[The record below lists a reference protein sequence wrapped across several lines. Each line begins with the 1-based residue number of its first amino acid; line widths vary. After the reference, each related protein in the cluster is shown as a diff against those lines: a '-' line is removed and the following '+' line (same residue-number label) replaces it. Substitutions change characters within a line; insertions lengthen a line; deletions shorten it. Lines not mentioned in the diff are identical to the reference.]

1 MKVLVLGSGGREHAI
16 AWKLARD
23 GADVWVAPGNQGI
36 AADPEISGCVDLV
49 PTDAN
54 QVALWCRENNTDLV
68 VVGPEAPLCEG
79 VVDELER
86 QGVKVFGPNRRGA
99 RLEAS
104 KAFAKEIMLEAGVK
118 TAEYAV
124 FEEFEH
130 ALNYVSKRPH
140 PIVIKAD
147 GLAAGKGVVIAMTK
161 EESRE
166 ALVSMMQDRRFEEA
180 GARVVIE
187 QFLQGPE
194 LSFMVI
200 TDSDTVF
207 PLVTSQD
214 HKRLL
219 DGDEGPNTGGMGA
232 VVPSPHT
239 TPELENR
246 LIEEVIKPVLEVLK
260 RRGVVYRGF
269 LYAGIMLCEDGPY
282 VLEFNVRLGDPETQ
296 AILIGLQSSLLEPI
310 LAAMDGGLEH
320 VAPGVCSP
328 SALIVMAAE
337 GYPESPKKGAV
348 ISGLDL
354 VEGSKVFYS
363 GVKKAEEWTVSGGR
377 VLGVAASADTPEDA
391 LKMAYSDVKKITW
404 EGVQYRQDIGRL

>member
-49 PTDAN
+49 PTDGN
-54 QVALWCRENNTDLV
+54 QVALWCRQNNADLV

-86 QGVKVFGPNRRGA
+86 QGVKAFGPNRRGA

-200 TDSDTVF
+200 TDSNMVF

-219 DGDEGPNTGGMGA
+219 DGDGGPNTGGMGA

-239 TPELENR
+239 TPELESR
-246 LIEEVIKPVLEVLK
+246 LIAEVIKPVLEVLK
-260 RRGVVYRGF
+260 RRGIVYRGF
-269 LYAGIMLCEDGPY
+269 LYAGIMLCKDGPY

>member
-1 MKVLVLGSGGREHAI
+1 MKVLILGSGGREHAI

-23 GADVWVAPGNQGI
+23 SAEVWVAPGNPGI
-36 AADPEISGCVDLV
+36 SADPEISGCVDLV

-54 QVALWCRENNTDLV
+54 QIATWCHENKVDLV
-68 VVGPEAPLCEG
+68 VVGPEAPLCKG

-86 QGVKVFGPNRRGA
+86 RGVSVFGPNRQGA

-104 KAFAKEIMLEAGVK
+104 KAFAKEIMLEAGVR
-118 TAEYAV
+118 TAEYATFGV
-124 FEEFEH
+124 LEH
-130 ALNYVSKRPH
+130 ALDYVSKRSH
-140 PIVIKAD
+140 PIVVKAD
-147 GLAAGKGVVIAMTK
+147 GLAAGKGVVIAMT
-161 EESRE
+161 ENESRE
-166 ALVSMMQDRRFEEA
+166 ALISMMKDRRYKEA

-187 QFLQGPE
+187 QFLEGPE

-232 VVPSPHT
+232 VVPSPNT
-239 TPELENR
+239 TPELESQ
-246 LIEEVIKPVLEVLK
+246 LIEEVIEPVLEVLR

-269 LYAGIMLCEDGPY
+269 LYAGIMLCKDGPY

-296 AILIGLQSSLLEPI
+296 AILMGMQSSLLEPI
-310 LAAMDGGLEH
+310 LGAMEGRLKH
-320 VAPGVCSP
+320 VEAGVCMP
-328 SALIVMAAE
+328 SALVVMAAE
-337 GYPESPKKGAV
+337 GYPDAPKKGAV
-348 ISGLDL
+348 ISGLEL

-377 VLGVAASADTPEDA
+377 VLGVAACADTQEAA
-391 LKMAYSDVKKITW
+391 LRKAYSDVEKITW